1 MNDLKDIQ
9 IRYSRMSDFEIIQL
23 AKNPKGLR
31 SEVIPI
37 LEKEIITRKLIL
49 DIKWITDEN
58 NEFASREL
66 EDLKKRISNLK
77 CSNCNQKS
85 EIQGFEFRRVISYIF
100 FTDYVLRKVFLCKK
114 CGHKIRLRNL
124 LYNVLLGWWSGSGL
138 WMTPYSLYYEFYFLI
153 FPRKEDEIIVMEF
166 IEKNTGKL
174 RRTLNEDELENIINN
189 YDLRYNK
196 FS

>member
-174 RRTLNEDELENIINN
+174 RRTLNEDGLENIINN